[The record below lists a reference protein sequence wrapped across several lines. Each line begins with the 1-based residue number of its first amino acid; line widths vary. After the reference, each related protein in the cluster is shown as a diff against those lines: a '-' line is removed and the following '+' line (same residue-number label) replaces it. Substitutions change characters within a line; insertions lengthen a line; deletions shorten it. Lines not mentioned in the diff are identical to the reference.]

1 MSQLQTSEIMWASSA
16 TLFCAQVSN
25 NPPYDNQ
32 LPCIRRVTPNIRINY
47 NSWCNWLSNLG
58 MSSI

>member
-16 TLFCAQVSN
+16 TLFCAKASN
-25 NPPYDNQ
+25 HSPYDNQ
-32 LPCIRRVTPNIRINY
+32 LPCIRRVTQNIRIDY
-47 NSWCNWLSNLG
+47 NIWCNYLSNLG